1 MISSNSLKTTDPI
14 CEACQGQCW
23 VPGNNFQTQ
32 KNVRQRNNGIISDKC
47 VCGSDGKVHC
57 QYAK

>member
-23 VPGNNFQTQ
+23 VPGDNFQTQ
-32 KNVRQRNNGIISDKC
+32 KNVRKKHGIISDKC
-47 VCGSDGKVHC
+47 VIGSAGKVHC
-57 QYAK
+57 QYAE